1 MRQIVCNIACKTA
14 SLQQEQ
20 RWWWW
25 WLWSV
30 CDAGAHPSALCL
42 RTPVGTNQSPRR
54 DGGHQSCC
62 SVKFEKTELLSFF
75 FREWFG
81 SELGCQ
87 ATRWTLRVPATGGR
101 AVEATPAMDTAT
113 MGEWASSQ
121 ENCNQSLYLYLY
133 FVAFFEVL
141 NLFFGQTVW
150 WQS

>member
-54 DGGHQSCC
+54 DGSHQSCC
-62 SVKFEKTELLSFF
+62 SVKFEKAELLSFF

-113 MGEWASSQ
+113 MGEWTNFLFCVTSWINCLVKLFDDSHWKLHQCSAS
-121 ENCNQSLYLYLY
+121 L
-133 FVAFFEVL
+133 V
-141 NLFFGQTVW
+141 
-150 WQS
+150 